1 MKRYAKTT
9 AVVAAAL
16 FLATGAALAQ
26 TGGAATPQHGTD
38 MTGTDHGAMMGAAA
52 GGCPMGGM
60 GMGQQAAKLA
70 KPLTIDDVK
79 SLVTKRLAAHGNE
92 RLKVGKVT
100 EKDGNTI
107 VAEIV
112 TVDNSLV
119 RTIEFDR
126 NTGWPKT
133 AGVGRPGMGGMGR
146 MGMGG
151 MGMMGG
157 MGH

>member
-9 AVVAAAL
+9 AIVAAAL
-16 FLATGAALAQ
+16 LLATGAAFAQ
-26 TGGAATPQHGTD
+26 TAGGAAMPQHGTD
-38 MTGTDHGAMMGAAA
+38 MTGTDHGAMTGAAA
-52 GGCPMGGM
+52 GGCPMG

-70 KPLTIDDVK
+70 KPLTVDDVK
-79 SLVTKRLAAHGNE
+79 ALVTKRLAAHGNE

-100 EKDGNTI
+100 EKDANTI
-107 VAEIV
+107 VAEVV

-133 AGVGRPGMGGMGR
+133 AGAGRPGMGGMGR

-157 MGH
+157 MSH